1 MNEELIVEIKQAN
14 WAYVELY
21 AFVKQ
26 LFWRQVKVCGI
37 S

>member
-1 MNEELIVEIKQAN
+1 MNGELIVEIKQAN

-26 LFWRQVKVCGI
+26 LFMYLVP
-37 S
+37 